1 MFTVNHR
8 TNRISPVKIKSFSE
22 LGFTE
27 RKHLQEWLAHQPD
40 ALGEELLIIQKEFDG
55 FDDTRERLDLLALD
69 KDGNLVVIEN
79 KLDDSGRDVVWQALK
94 YASYCASL
102 SKAQIVEIYQQF
114 LHRYEPLNKA
124 VELAEES
131 GQAPEQTIDASARI
145 CEFLDAPDLDEV
157 KLNLGNSQRLMLVAA
172 NFRKEV
178 TSTALWLLGQGIS
191 VQCFKVTPYALG
203 EQLLLNIDQIIPTP
217 EAKELMIG
225 INAKEAEEK
234 TTEVVLKN
242 RHSVRREYWEQALEH
257 FQKSPCNLYNNISP
271 SKDHW
276 LSAGS
281 GVSGCP
287 YNLIFLQKEI
297 RVELSISRSQTE
309 DNKFLFDFLM
319 GLKGEVEHQFGQ
331 SLHWMRLDDKKM
343 SRVQYCV
350 DADGYNKDTWQHSVA
365 WHLEHMSKLEKAF
378 KAPLQKA
385 AEALKQKNFG

>member
-1 MFTVNHR
+1 MFTVNHQ
-8 TNRISPVKIKSFSE
+8 TNRISPVRTKKFSE

-27 RKHLQEWLAHQPD
+27 RKHLQEWLAHEPS

-69 KDGNLVVIEN
+69 KDGNLVIIEN

-102 SKAQIVEIYQQF
+102 TKAQIVEIYQQY
-114 LHRYEPLNKA
+114 LDRYEPVTGEVDLLN
-124 VELAEES
+124 
-131 GQAPEQTIDASARI
+131 APASASARI
-145 CEFLDAPDLDEV
+145 CEFLDAPDLDEL
-157 KLNLGNSQRLMLVAA
+157 KLNLGNSQRIMLVAA

-191 VQCFKVTPYALG
+191 IACFKITPYSLG
-203 EQLLLNIDQIIPTP
+203 EQLLINIDQIIPTP

-242 RHSVRREYWEQALEH
+242 RHNVRREYWEQALEV
-257 FQKSPCNLYNNISP
+257 FQKSPCKLYNNISP

-297 RVELSISRSQTE
+297 RVELSISRSHTE
-309 DNKFLFDFLM
+309 ENKFIFDFLYQ
-319 GLKGEVEHQFGQ
+319 LKQEIEQRFGQ
-331 SLHWMRLDDKKM
+331 PLHWMRLDDKKM
-343 SRVQYCV
+343 SRVQFCAE
-350 DADGYNKDTWQHSVA
+350 ADGYNQETWPQSIA
-365 WHLEHMSKLEKAF
+365 WHIEHMSKLDAAF
-378 KAPLQKA
+378 KEPLQKA
-385 AEALKQKNFG
+385 SEALKQTKF